1 MPPPHLQWPAVA
13 HNLTQ
18 SHTTSHNLTRKCC
31 RYIADLGFAVAI
43 TDGRGTPGRGPA
55 WDRSVHNDLASPAL
69 EDQAAAV
76 QALAD
81 LYPHDID
88 TGRVGIIG
96 WSFGGYLAALA
107 VLKMPHVFHA
117 AVAGAPVTEWRLY
130 DTGYTERY
138 LGHPD
143 SNAAAYDRSSLLPLA
158 GNLCRPLMLVHGFA
172 DDNVLAAHSLQ
183 LSSLLLAAGRH
194 HEFLPLCNCTHMT
207 PQVTHSTPNFT
218 TINPQY

>member
-1 MPPPHLQWPAVA
+1 M
-13 HNLTQ
+13 
-18 SHTTSHNLTRKCC
+18 
-31 RYIADLGFAVAI
+31 GFVVAI
-43 TDGRGTPGRGPA
+43 TDGRGTPGRGPV

-76 QALAD
+76 AALAD
-81 LYPHDID
+81 LYPADID
-88 TGRVGIIG
+88 AGRVGIIG

-143 SNAAAYDRSSLLPLA
+143 TNAAAYDRSSLLPLA
-158 GNLCRPLMLVHGFA
+158 ANLSRPLMLVHGFA

-207 PQVTHSTPNFT
+207 PQVNVSENRILLETGFFVRHLLK
-218 TINPQY
+218 